1 VTTALEHQRRL
12 VTALGLPIVETHISY
27 VLLGGTFAYK
37 VKKAVNLEFLD
48 FTTLEARKYYCHEE
62 LRLNRRLA
70 PSIYLDVVAITGG
83 DDSPVLEGAGNDVPA
98 VEYAVKMRQFD
109 QNGLLSKVLAR
120 DELTSTRVDEIAS
133 EVAAFHDRA
142 ERAGSDLPYG
152 RPDGVVA
159 PARQN
164 FRQMLAVASDEA
176 DRRLLENLRS
186 WTEQEAARCRPLFES
201 RNRDGFV
208 RECHGDLHLG
218 NIALINGTIT
228 LFDCIEFN
236 PSMRWIDVMSDVGFL
251 VMDLR
256 DRKRPDLAARFLNA
270 YLELTGDY
278 AGLAVLRFYVAYRA
292 LVRAK
297 VACLRAAQT
306 NSAGN
311 DVRERL
317 VDEYRTYLALA
328 ADAAEDRRPS
338 LLITHGVT
346 GSGKTTRAQAVVDE
360 VGAIRI
366 RSDVERKRLLGLA
379 PSDGTASTLNEGAYS
394 SDVTRRTYEHLA
406 ALARTALAAG
416 FTVIVD
422 AAFLQRWQR
431 DQMRRIASDL
441 DITFAIADCSAPE
454 PVLRERV
461 MRRLRAGSEGR
472 RDASEATID
481 VLEHQLANAD
491 PLSAEEL
498 ALRQ

>member
-1 VTTALEHQRRL
+1 MTTPALEHQRRL

-27 VLLGGTFAYK
+27 VLLGGAFAYK
-37 VKKAVNLEFLD
+37 IKKAVDLEFLD
-48 FTTLEARKYYCHEE
+48 FTTLDLRKFYCDEE

-70 PSIYLDVVAITGG
+70 PSIYLAVVAVAGPDG
-83 DDSPVLEGAGNDVPA
+83 SPSLESEGTP

-109 QNGLLSKVLAR
+109 QEGLLSRVLAR
-120 DELTSTRVDEIAS
+120 DELTTAHVDAIAA
-133 EVAAFHDRA
+133 EVASFHGSAARA
-142 ERAGSDLPYG
+142 SANLPYG
-152 RPDGVVA
+152 RPEGVVA

-164 FRQMLAVASDEA
+164 FDQMSPVVGDEGDQRA
-176 DRRLLENLRS
+176 LERLRV
-186 WTEQEAARCRPLFES
+186 WTEAEAARCEALFEA

-218 NIALINGTIT
+218 NIALVDGKVT

-236 PSMRWIDVMSDVGFL
+236 PSMRWIDVMSDVAFL

-278 AGLAVLRFYVAYRA
+278 AGLPALRFYVTYRA

-297 VACLRAAQT
+297 IAALRAAQT
-306 NSAGN
+306 Q
-311 DVRERL
+311 DDERQRL
-317 VDEYRTYLALA
+317 HGECRTYLALA
-328 ADAAEDRRPS
+328 SEAIEERRPS

-346 GSGKTTRAQAVVDE
+346 GSGKSTRAQAVVDS

-366 RSDVERKRLLGLA
+366 RSDVERKRLLGLPA
-379 PSDGTASTLNEGAYS
+379 AGTTGSTLNDGAYS
-394 SDVTRRTYEHLA
+394 GDATRRTYERLA
-406 ALARTALAAG
+406 ELARVALGAG
-416 FTVIVD
+416 YTVVVD

-431 DQMRRIASDL
+431 DRLREVARGL
-441 DITFAIADCSAPE
+441 GVAFVIADCSAPE

-461 MRRLRAGSEGR
+461 LRRLRAG

-481 VLEHQLANAD
+481 VLEYQLAHAD
-491 PLSAEEL
+491 PLSSEEL